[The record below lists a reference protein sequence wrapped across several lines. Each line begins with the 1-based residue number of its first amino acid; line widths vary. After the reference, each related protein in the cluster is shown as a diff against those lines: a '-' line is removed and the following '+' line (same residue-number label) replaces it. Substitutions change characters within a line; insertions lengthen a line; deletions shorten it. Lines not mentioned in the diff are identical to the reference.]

1 MSARDTNTPGT
12 SMPGTSM
19 PGAGMPDASTPD
31 ANAAHADGA
40 IREYDVVRILSLEG
54 MRADGCGLGSRSP
67 AIGDMGAV
75 VAILNA
81 AEGDGLSSRDA
92 YLIECVLADGA
103 TAWMASFPRDS
114 IELMSRFEEMP
125 R

>member
-12 SMPGTSM
+12 SMPDT
-19 PGAGMPDASTPD
+19 STPD

-40 IREYDVVRILSLEG
+40 IREYDVVRVRSLEG

-75 VAILNA
+75 VAIVTA
-81 AEGDGLSSRDA
+81 AEGDDVPSRDA

>member
-1 MSARDTNTPGT
+1 MSDEAP
-12 SMPGTSM
+12 
-19 PGAGMPDASTPD
+19 
-31 ANAAHADGA
+31 
-40 IREYDVVRILSLEG
+40 IREYDVVRVLSLEG

-75 VAILNA
+75 VAILTTA
-81 AEGDGLSSRDA
+81 DGDDASVDDA
-92 YLIECVLADGA
+92 YLVECVLADGT

-114 IELMSRFEEMP
+114 IESMSRFEEMP

>member
-1 MSARDTNTPGT
+1 MSDETT
-12 SMPGTSM
+12 
-19 PGAGMPDASTPD
+19 
-31 ANAAHADGA
+31 
-40 IREYDVVRILSLEG
+40 IREYDVVRVRSFEG
-54 MRADGCGLGSRSP
+54 MHLDGCGLGSRSP
-67 AIGDMGAV
+67 TIGDMGAV

-81 AEGDGLSSRDA
+81 AEGDSLSAHDA

-114 IELMSRFEEMP
+114 IELMSRFEDMP

>member
-1 MSARDTNTPGT
+1 MNARDTNTPG
-12 SMPGTSM
+12 
-19 PGAGMPDASTPD
+19 
-31 ANAAHADGA
+31 ANVPNANGD
-40 IREYDVVRILSLEG
+40 IREYDVVRVRSFEG
-54 MRADGCGLGSRSP
+54 MHLDGCGLGSRSP

-75 VAILNA
+75 VAILNE
-81 AEGDGLSSRDA
+81 AEGDDLSSRDA

-103 TAWMASFPRDS
+103 TAWMAAFPGAS